1 MPPTSSSPPPPLS
14 SLNWVS
20 TKSCWSRIFWGEGDL
35 PEWEQLI
42 INGSEGQ
49 GSEVSPTCFSSLCS
63 FIRFYFILSI
73 LTISLLKREQ
83 RFLLSHQATKN
94 CMNLWLIPGNSSA
107 VWWLCSFHGWRL
119 FRQKK
124 SKCKILAISIAIERE
139 ILLRCFVCYYFLIS
153 LLFGITLY
161 FLSLK
166 KFFLCEILHISLC
179 LHHAESPGKTPQKRC
194 CLHLGVSI
202 WAGFCWKDWQ
212 PFEVLLIHWV
222 VLFPENVESPEL
234 THGGHCRYGLEDPFW
249 GSGKLVVPTL
259 TQTQSLL
266 LLGRDCRLC
275 QIQSNSLVVYFPW
288 CGLHTT

>member
-1 MPPTSSSPPPPLS
+1 MGEIRQRKELCGQGLHFRNSTCISDSEEKSRLLFRLAASPREDKLTQPGCPEKRPHKGISIACCISWKQCRDASHFFLSPPPPALS

-20 TKSCWSRIFWGEGDL
+20 TKSCWSSRIFWGEGDL

-63 FIRFYFILSI
+63 FIRFYFILTI

-83 RFLLSHQATKN
+83 RFLLSHQATQN
-94 CMNLWLIPGNSSA
+94 CMNLWLIPGKSSV
-107 VWWLCSFHGWRL
+107 VWWLCNFHGWRL

-139 ILLRCFVCYYFLIS
+139 ILLRCFVRYYFLIS
-153 LLFGITLY
+153 LLFCITLY

-166 KFFLCEILHISLC
+166 KFFLCEILHVSLC

-202 WAGFCWKDWQ
+202 WAGFCWKD
-212 PFEVLLIHWV
+212 
-222 VLFPENVESPEL
+222 
-234 THGGHCRYGLEDPFW
+234 
-249 GSGKLVVPTL
+249 
-259 TQTQSLL
+259 
-266 LLGRDCRLC
+266 
-275 QIQSNSLVVYFPW
+275 
-288 CGLHTT
+288 